1 MWFPAPIRV
10 SNFNKYI
17 INRFDL
23 IYDIASKMRG
33 NHYFYV
39 SAERGAIYGVQEDA
53 VMIREVKLPPY
64 LQQQKSFMFRLDMVN
79 KDMVAKY
86 INFVLY
92 PEIQWAIFPL
102 DISNDYNEYIVEY
115 SPVDENHVWC
125 ILLPNKEVA
134 EYVEL
139 ISPDASKLST
149 MRSANLVMS
158 SFLSSRGYLDRNH
171 YIFPNMNL
179 YMPIQKV
186 FGSKASMGEK
196 LIKLTYD
203 GRDYSFFLCKGLF
216 SFNKNDGLVITATD
230 RLDNPSLF
238 ELSFTVTHDKNP
250 IKYIIDGDFVE
261 KTYATFLHLK

>member
-10 SNFNKYI
+10 SNSNRYI

-115 SPVDENHVWC
+115 SPVDENHIWC
-125 ILLPNKEVA
+125 ILLPN
-134 EYVEL
+134 
-139 ISPDASKLST
+139 
-149 MRSANLVMS
+149 NL
-158 SFLSSRGYLDRNH
+158 N
-171 YIFPNMNL
+171 
-179 YMPIQKV
+179 
-186 FGSKASMGEK
+186 
-196 LIKLTYD
+196 
-203 GRDYSFFLCKGLF
+203 
-216 SFNKNDGLVITATD
+216 
-230 RLDNPSLF
+230 
-238 ELSFTVTHDKNP
+238 
-250 IKYIIDGDFVE
+250 
-261 KTYATFLHLK
+261 